1 MKKVYVIGTGMTK
14 FGKLDQSGREL
25 AIQAAKEA
33 IQESGIVSHDIEST
47 YVSNAFGI
55 GENQLH
61 IGPIINSALGIPEV
75 PSLSIESACSG
86 GSAAFNQAY
95 IALSSGYYKVAL
107 VVGYEK
113 LSMNKTPENTRYFAM
128 ASDHWYEGINGVTF
142 PGLYAL
148 MASAH
153 MHLYGTTEEMLG
165 SVSIK
170 NHRNGTFNPKA
181 HLQKA
186 IDMETYLKSPIVA
199 SPLKLYDS
207 CPFSDGASALVLAN
221 EDFNFEGQER
231 IEVLSS
237 ARAGSRATIQDREE
251 LTGIP
256 GAQIATQKALK
267 AAGIELK
274 DISFAEVHDC
284 FTIAELMAL
293 EDIGFF
299 RKGEA
304 GKATLEGQ
312 TAFDGKIPINSSGG
326 LKAKGH
332 PISATGIA
340 QIVEIHDQM
349 LYKVDP
355 HRQVS
360 NPSIG
365 LTHNV
370 GATGGS
376 VSINIFRRS
385 R

>member
-1 MKKVYVIGTGMTK
+1 MKKVYVLGTGMTK
-14 FGKLDQSGREL
+14 FGKLEQSGREL
-25 AIQAAKEA
+25 AIEAASDAILEA
-33 IQESGIVSHDIEST
+33 GISARDIEAT

-55 GENQLH
+55 GEGQLH
-61 IGPIINSALGIPEV
+61 IGPIINSSLGIPDI
-75 PSLSIESACSG
+75 PSVSMESACSG

-95 IALSSGYYKVAL
+95 IALSSGYYSAAL

-113 LSMNKTPENTRYFAM
+113 LSMNKTPENTKYFAM
-128 ASDHWYEGINGVTF
+128 ASDFWYEGMNGVTF

-153 MHLYGTTEEMLG
+153 MHTYGTTEEMLG

-170 NHRNGTFNPKA
+170 NHRNGSFNQKA
-181 HLQKA
+181 HLQKT
-186 IDMETYLKSPIVA
+186 IDMETYLKSPVVA
-199 SPLKLYDS
+199 SPLKLYDA
-207 CPFSDGASALVLAN
+207 CPFSDGAAAIVLVN
-221 EDFNFEGQER
+221 EDFRTDSQER
-231 IEVLSS
+231 IEVLAS
-237 ARAGSRATIQDREE
+237 ARAGSMATIQDRGE

-256 GAQIATQKALK
+256 GARIATERALK
-267 AAGIELK
+267 ASGLELR

-284 FTIAELMAL
+284 FTIAEIMAL

-299 RKGEA
+299 PKGQG
-304 GKATLEGQ
+304 GKASLEGQ
-312 TAFDGKIPINSSGG
+312 TQHDGKIPVNSSGG

-355 HRQVS
+355 HRQVG
-360 NPSIG
+360 NPSVG
-365 LTHNV
+365 LAHNV

-376 VSINIFRRS
+376 VSINIFRRV

>member
-1 MKKVYVIGTGMTK
+1 MKRVYVIGTGMTK
-14 FGKLDQSGREL
+14 FGKLEKTGREL
-25 AIQAAKEA
+25 ATTAASEA
-33 IQESGIVSHDIEST
+33 IAESGISVKDIEAT

-55 GENQLH
+55 GEEQLH
-61 IGPIINSALGIPEV
+61 MGPIINSTLGIPEV

-95 IALSSGYYKVAL
+95 IALSSGYYNVAL

-113 LSMNKTPENTRYFAM
+113 LSMNRTSENTKYFAM

-153 MHLYGTTEEMLG
+153 MHRYGTTEEMLG

-170 NHRNGTFNPKA
+170 NHRNGSFNSKA

-186 IDMETYLKSPIVA
+186 IDMETYLKSPVVA
-199 SPLKLYDS
+199 SPLKLYDA
-207 CPFSDGASALVLAN
+207 CPFSDGAAAVILVN
-221 EDFNFEGQER
+221 EDFKFDGQEK
-231 IEVLSS
+231 IEVLAS
-237 ARAGSRATIQDREE
+237 ARAGSMATLQDRDE
-251 LTGIP
+251 LTGIS
-256 GAQIATQKALK
+256 GARIATQKALK
-267 AAGIELK
+267 ISGLELK

-284 FTIAELMAL
+284 FTIAEIMAL

-299 RKGEA
+299 PRGEG
-304 GKATLEGQ
+304 GKASFNGL
-312 TAFDGKIPINSSGG
+312 TAYDGKIPINSSGG

-332 PISATGIA
+332 PISATGVA
-340 QIVEIHDQM
+340 QIVEVHDQM

-360 NPSIG
+360 NPAIG

-385 R
+385 K

>member
-14 FGKLDQSGREL
+14 FGKLEKTGREL
-25 AIQAAKEA
+25 AIDATNDA
-33 IQESGIVSHDIEST
+33 ILESGINVRDIEAT

-55 GENQLH
+55 GEEQLH
-61 IGPIINSALGIPEV
+61 MGPIINGSLGIPEI

-95 IALSSGYYKVAL
+95 IALSGGYYDAAL

-113 LSMNKTPENTRYFAM
+113 LSMNRTPENTKYFAM
-128 ASDHWYEGINGVTF
+128 ASDYWYEGMNGVTF

-153 MHLYGTTEEMLG
+153 MNRYGTTEEMLG

-170 NHRNGTFNPKA
+170 NHRNGSYNSKA
-181 HLQKA
+181 HLQKE
-186 IDMETYLKSPIVA
+186 IDMDTYLKSPVVA
-199 SPLKLYDS
+199 SPLKLYDA
-207 CPFSDGASALVLAN
+207 CPFSDGAAAVVLVN
-221 EDFNFEGQER
+221 EDFNIDRPEK
-231 IEVLSS
+231 IEVLAS
-237 ARAGSRATIQDREE
+237 ARAGSMATLQDRKE

-256 GAQIATQKALK
+256 GARIATEKALK
-267 AAGIELK
+267 VSGLELK
-274 DISFAEVHDC
+274 DITFVEVHDC
-284 FTIAELMAL
+284 FTIAEIMAL

-299 RKGEA
+299 PRGEGGRA
-304 GKATLEGQ
+304 SLDGLTQ
-312 TAFDGKIPINSSGG
+312 FDGRLPVNSSGG

-349 LYKVDP
+349 LYKVDS
-355 HRQVS
+355 HRQVRD
-360 NPSIG
+360 PHIG